1 MLVTQKIR
9 LNLTEEQEKLLDS
22 QSRICNWLYNR
33 FLEIERS
40 SYKTEGL
47 YIGYFQHNHSFSAFK
62 KEHPFL
68 KVVHS
73 QVLKETLRRLHKA
86 YQKFFSDLKAK
97 RKTGVPKFRSWR
109 RKWMSLVYPE
119 GAGIK
124 LISPN
129 RIQITF
135 GKDLS
140 GKQLR
145 IIVKLNEALKSHSFG
160 QVVIKKAT
168 NGNYFA
174 CFTLEIEEPEK
185 QEKIDKV
192 IALDPN
198 HKNSFVGFDGEKA
211 IELARCYVQ
220 KNLDVAID
228 YIKSRRDKCNK
239 KSKAVRNPDG
249 SVKYW
254 KPSRRW
260 KEFNRVLNRLYDKRR
275 EQMKLFA
282 YTVSH
287 WLEQDYDAVLY
298 GDYTPFAGLKNTH
311 RSMLSQGYVGYLRRI
326 VKWVFEKNGKAA
338 NEVSERKSTK
348 TCHCCGNEMDMPPSK
363 RSFICSREECNASL
377 PRDVNSAIN
386 LYNWHHRSSKKI
398 PDAKIS
404 LHLKWSPF
412 YGLNEYPF
420 SQMNPLFPEK
430 KGNNKEKGKQCEE
443 IQPACPA
450 GLIATDSHVAPFG
463 EVISPVVAT

>member
-22 QSRICNWLYNR
+22 QSKICNWLYNK

-40 SYKTEGL
+40 SYKTEGV
-47 YIGYFQHNHSFSAFK
+47 YIGYFKHNHDLAAFK
-62 KEHPFL
+62 KKHPFL

-97 RKTGVPKFRSWR
+97 RKTGSPKFRNWK
-109 RKWMSLVYPE
+109 RKWMSLVYPS

-124 LISPN
+124 LICGN
-129 RIQITF
+129 RLQITF
-135 GKDLS
+135 GKNSS

-145 IIVKLNEALKSHSFG
+145 IIVGLNEPLKSNSFG
-160 QVVIKKAT
+160 QVVIKKE
-168 NGNYFA
+168 NSGNYFA

-185 QEKIDKV
+185 QENIEKV
-192 IALDPN
+192 IAIDPN
-198 HKNSFVGFDGEKA
+198 HKNSFVGFDGVFA

-220 KNLDVAID
+220 KNIDVAID

-239 KSKAVRNPDG
+239 KSKAVRIPNG

-260 KEFNRVLNRLYDKRR
+260 KEFNRVLSRLYDKRR

-287 WLEQDYDAVLY
+287 WLEQYYDAVLY
-298 GDYTPFAGLKNTH
+298 GDYTPFAGMKNTR

-326 VKWVFEKNGKAA
+326 VFWVFEKSGKAT

-348 TCHCCGNEMDMPPSK
+348 TCHCCKKEMDMPPSK
-363 RSFICSREECNASL
+363 RSFVCSNDECNASL

-386 LYNWHHRSSKKI
+386 LYNWHNKEAIKI
-398 PDAKIS
+398 PYAKVS

-412 YGLNEYPF
+412 FGLNEYPF
-420 SQMNPLFPEK
+420 SL
-430 KGNNKEKGKQCEE
+430 EKGRNQFR
-443 IQPACPA
+443 QLM
-450 GLIATDSHVAPFG
+450 G
-463 EVISPVVAT
+463 